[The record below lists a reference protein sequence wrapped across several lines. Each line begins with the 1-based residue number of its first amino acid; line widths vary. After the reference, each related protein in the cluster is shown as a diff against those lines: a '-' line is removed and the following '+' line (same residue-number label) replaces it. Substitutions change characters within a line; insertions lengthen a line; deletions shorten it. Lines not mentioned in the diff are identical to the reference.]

1 MLKVVG
7 ASWVQTRVSW
17 CLLVSISLLG
27 LVALY
32 LGPSYSAEP
41 DGKYAA
47 TVFYG
52 KESKFRLEYWGQNNN
67 PEDIKKGVARGF
79 YQPDISKTG

>member
-32 LGPSYSAEP
+32 LGPSYRLVYLFKDERMLFTIRSKGLQP
-41 DGKYAA
+41 TSIRIPTYLLNIFVLFV
-47 TVFYG
+47 VF
-52 KESKFRLEYWGQNNN
+52 
-67 PEDIKKGVARGF
+67 
-79 YQPDISKTG
+79 